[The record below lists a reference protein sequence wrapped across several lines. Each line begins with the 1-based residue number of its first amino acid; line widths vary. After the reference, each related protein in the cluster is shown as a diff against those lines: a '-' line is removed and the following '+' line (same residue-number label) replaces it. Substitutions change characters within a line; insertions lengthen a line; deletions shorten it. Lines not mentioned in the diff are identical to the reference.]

1 MENKNHT
8 PHKNAQQHQMN
19 WFQQFL
25 MICSGAN
32 LHILRKSPS
41 EWNKYA
47 GIGGIV
53 LFTAIFAT
61 LSASYAMYTVFE
73 NEFTAV
79 GFGILWGLMIFNLD
93 RYIVSSIKKTGTF
106 WNQFFMA
113 VPRLILATFLGIV
126 ISKPLEL
133 KIFEKEVNK
142 QLNTIIQRNKNE
154 LQKTMNGRILQQS
167 GPFAEEKSQIQKQIA
182 AKQTSLDSATV
193 ELEKEILGKQTGLTS
208 GKVGFGS
215 NAKRKQ
221 ELKEQRKKDLEDY
234 QKQMQPRL
242 KYLDEQISGVFK
254 NLQTEQKKSEKAEN
268 KFDGFAARLQALSE
282 LGDNNKVMALA
293 SFFIMMMFITLEIS
307 PVLVKLISSVGPYD
321 YLLDKTENDYRLYSK
336 EKIEK
341 GNFATDFRIEDFKNN
356 LGKNEKRENEL

>member
-1 MENKNHT
+1 
-8 PHKNAQQHQMN
+8 
-19 WFQQFL
+19 
-25 MICSGAN
+25 
-32 LHILRKSPS
+32 
-41 EWNKYA
+41 
-47 GIGGIV
+47 
-53 LFTAIFAT
+53 
-61 LSASYAMYTVFE
+61 
-73 NEFTAV
+73 
-79 GFGILWGLMIFNLD
+79 
-93 RYIVSSIKKTGTF
+93 
-106 WNQFFMA
+106 
-113 VPRLILATFLGIV
+113 
-126 ISKPLEL
+126 
-133 KIFEKEVNK
+133 
-142 QLNTIIQRNKNE
+142 
-154 LQKTMNGRILQQS
+154 MNGRILQQS

-221 ELKEQRKKDLEDY
+221 ELKEQRKKDLVDY

-242 KYLDEQISGVFK
+242 KYLDEQISGVYK
-254 NLQTEQKKSEKAEN
+254 NLQTEQKNSEKAEN

-282 LGDNNKVMALA
+282 LGDTNKVMALA

-341 GNFATDFRIEDFKNN
+341 GNFGTDFRIEDFKNN
-356 LGKNEKRENEL
+356 LGKNEKIENEL

>member
-1 MENKNHT
+1 MENKNQT
-8 PHKNAQQHQMN
+8 PNKNAQQHQMN

-47 GIGGIV
+47 GIEAIV

-133 KIFEKEVNK
+133 KIFDKEVNK
-142 QLNTIIQRNKNE
+142 QLNTIIQRNKTE

-242 KYLDEQISGVFK
+242 KYLDEQICGFYK
-254 NLQTEQKKSEKAEN
+254 NLQTEQKNSEKAEN

-282 LGDNNKVMALA
+282 LGGTNKVMALA

-356 LGKNEKRENEL
+356 LGKNEKIENEL

>member
-1 MENKNHT
+1 MENKNQT

-53 LFTAIFAT
+53 LFTAVFAT

-142 QLNTIIQRNKNE
+142 QLNTIIQRNKTE

-167 GPFAEEKSQIQKQIA
+167 GPFAEEKYQIQKQIA

-208 GKVGFGS
+208 GKVGFGN

-242 KYLDEQISGVFK
+242 KYLDEQISGVYK
-254 NLQTEQKKSEKAEN
+254 NLQTEQKNSEKAEN

-341 GNFATDFRIEDFKNN
+341 GNFGTDFRIEDFKNN
-356 LGKNEKRENEL
+356 LEKNEKIENEL